1 MSHVLECDDNFTH
14 ISKCIRGYAGNT
26 YMKIFV

>member
-14 ISKCIRGYAGNT
+14 ISKCIRGYFGNT
-26 YMKIFV
+26 YIKVYV